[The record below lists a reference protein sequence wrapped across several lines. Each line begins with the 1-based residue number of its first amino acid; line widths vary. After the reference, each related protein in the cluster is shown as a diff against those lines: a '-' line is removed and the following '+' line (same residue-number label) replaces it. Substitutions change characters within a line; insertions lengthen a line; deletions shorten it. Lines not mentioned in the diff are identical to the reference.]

1 MSNGGLVME
10 KLRIEELTKLLTQYN
25 HEYYVLDKPSVS
37 DREYDRLMQ
46 ELMELEEKHPELKSN
61 TSPTVRV
68 GGKVLEGF
76 NKIEHENRCYLFQ
89 MLLMRVT
96 YVILIHELKKYRQ
109 KQHMFVN

>member
-46 ELMELEEKHPELKSN
+46 ELMELEE
-61 TSPTVRV
+61 R
-68 GGKVLEGF
+68 
-76 NKIEHENRCYLFQ
+76 I
-89 MLLMRVT
+89 
-96 YVILIHELKKYRQ
+96 
-109 KQHMFVN
+109 